1 MAAPRMAGLLVKVFG
16 WLLEMKIIGAFVVE
30 ILKRNN
36 LVHKVLDL
44 VSSCALMFDCQ
55 FFFMGFIP

>member
-1 MAAPRMAGLLVKVFG
+1 MAAPRMAGLLVKVFA

-36 LVHKVLDL
+36 LVHKVLDFGVLL
-44 VSSCALMFDCQ
+44 VF
-55 FFFMGFIP
+55 GI